1 MKVKLNG
8 YPKNMTSARTKMR
21 KIGRTGGREDG
32 MAGFCKKTNEA
43 MSRFGFDQGG
53 TGRFKAGKKFT
64 NDTPL
69 LQRGK
74 FFREI

>member
-1 MKVKLNG
+1 
-8 YPKNMTSARTKMR
+8 
-21 KIGRTGGREDG
+21 
-32 MAGFCKKTNEA
+32 

-69 LQRGK
+69 EDSVCIEVQFASGETTQNK
-74 FFREI
+74 C

>member
-1 MKVKLNG
+1 
-8 YPKNMTSARTKMR
+8 
-21 KIGRTGGREDG
+21 

-69 LQRGK
+69 FKKSLVVCIQ
-74 FFREI
+74 FC